1 MEPRPWHAHYDYN
14 VPTTIRYPRICVH
27 DLLTIPVNSHP
38 HKPALIFYGTEITFS
53 ELRCQVL
60 RMANALGAL
69 GIEKGDRVGMH
80 LPNCPQYPIA
90 YYALMHLGAIVVN
103 MNPLYTPEE
112 LKLIADTTAL
122 KALITFDMVLPKI
135 RQLCQQVDIQHVVV
149 TKVTDYIQSMP
160 TSTAEELD
168 LEEGWLHFS
177 TLIEN
182 CTDTSRPRVDVVPED
197 PAVLQFT
204 GGTTGVPKGAVTTHR
219 NLVCAAFQFVLWYNP
234 ILPLSDPKTRNMV
247 AIMPYFHSYGNSA
260 VLSSSMLTCST
271 QIQIPRFEIDEVMN
285 LLAQFESIDFFPA
298 VPTIIAAILNHP
310 RADELNLGDKIG
322 MLISGAAPLPK
333 ELIYKAAD
341 MGILISEGY
350 GMTETSSA
358 GCVNPA
364 IGRKKVGSI
373 GLPHPDVDV
382 RIVDIETGTKD
393 VPAGEPGELILKSPT
408 VVDGYWENPEETA
421 NQFRDGWVY
430 TGDIAMRDEDWYL
443 YIVDR
448 KKDMIIAG
456 GYNIYPREIDEVL
469 HKHPKVLQAVT
480 VGIPH
485 EYRGETVKAYVVLRP
500 EETATEDEIISFCRD
515 HLAAY
520 KAPKLVEFRDSLPQ
534 SAIGKVLR
542 RMLRDEE
549 LAKEDKQVDTA

>member
-80 LPNCPQYPIA
+80 LHNCPQYPIA